1 MHYRSLSLYLMIFS
15 CSLSTYASIQLK
27 FFERLKPQIEQAQY
41 MIQLQRKHILE
52 YSDGAPS
59 GPIPQHI
66 KKIAHA
72 YHLNP
77 KTLNTP
83 QQWQT
88 LKRRVDRWPV
98 ALILAQAAIESNWG
112 RSRFALLGHNLFG
125 LHCHTQNCGLKPKK
139 TSAESMDQVQYF
151 STQQASIE
159 HYLHTLNTHP
169 AYSKLRHLRE
179 SMRQGHIPLSSLK
192 LAEALTAYSE
202 EGTAYT
208 QRIQHLIQY
217 YHLEDLDQ

>member
-66 KKIAHA
+66 EKIAHA

-83 QQWQT
+83 Q
-88 LKRRVDRWPV
+88 
-98 ALILAQAAIESNWG
+98 
-112 RSRFALLGHNLFG
+112 
-125 LHCHTQNCGLKPKK
+125 
-139 TSAESMDQVQYF
+139 
-151 STQQASIE
+151 
-159 HYLHTLNTHP
+159 THP
-169 AYSKLRHLRE
+169 IYIHTRTQIH
-179 SMRQGHIPLSSLK
+179 
-192 LAEALTAYSE
+192 
-202 EGTAYT
+202 AYT
-208 QRIQHLIQY
+208 PRTTY
-217 YHLEDLDQ
+217 PT